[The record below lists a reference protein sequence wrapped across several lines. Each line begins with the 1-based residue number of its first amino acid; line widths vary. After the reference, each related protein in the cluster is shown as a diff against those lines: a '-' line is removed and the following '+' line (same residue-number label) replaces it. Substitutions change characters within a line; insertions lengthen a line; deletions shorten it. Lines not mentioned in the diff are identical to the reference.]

1 MARIDRVARWIASD
15 ILRARGVEK
24 TPATMRAM
32 LPVSYVF
39 AEGVLRALESMTGEM
54 AEELA
59 GGMAVICC
67 PAPAGGQAE
76 GVDMADFEA
85 EWSSKDPDPEQGAV

>member
-15 ILRARGVEK
+15 ILRERGVEK
-24 TPATMRAM
+24 TPASMRAM
-32 LPVSYVF
+32 LPVAYVF
-39 AEGVLRALESMTGEM
+39 AEGVLRALDSMTGEM

-67 PAPAGGQAE
+67 PVPAGGQA
-76 GVDMADFEA
+76 GSVDMADFEA
-85 EWSSKDPDPEQGAV
+85 EFEGPEPEQGAV